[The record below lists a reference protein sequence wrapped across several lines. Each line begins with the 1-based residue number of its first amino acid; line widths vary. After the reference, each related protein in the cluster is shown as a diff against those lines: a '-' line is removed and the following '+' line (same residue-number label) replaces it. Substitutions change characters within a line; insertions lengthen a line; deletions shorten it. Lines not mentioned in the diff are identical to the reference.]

1 MDTSL
6 EIAYY
11 VHLIDDDVAPSGL
24 SYISGSTC
32 ISSITAFFA
41 IVPVAIL

>member
-32 ISSITAFFA
+32 ITAFFA